1 MVRFFFCPLAG
12 YYDNIGTK
20 SFVHPFGG
28 FHGIKTDRERNL
40 TMKNPSSTA
49 KSLFNLLLILV
60 GNAIY
65 ALAVTMFILPSGLI
79 TGGTTGLALFFFH
92 QFGLPVTVF
101 VSVFNIATFLLGLWV
116 LGKKF
121 ALTTLVSTFFYPF
134 ILGIFQSIPVL
145 SQMTG
150 DRLLCAI
157 YAGLMIGFSIGIVIR
172 AGASTGGMD
181 IPPLVLNKKLGLSI
195 SVTMYAFDFTILLL
209 QILFSDREAV
219 LYGILLVLIY
229 TMVLDKV
236 LLMGQSRMQVKIIS
250 EKYEQIN
257 QQIIHQLDRGST
269 LIHAQTG
276 YCRAEMPMILSVVS
290 NRELPRLTQLVND
303 IDPAAFMIVGSVKEV
318 RGRGFSLNKE
328 YR

>member
-1 MVRFFFCPLAG
+1 M
-12 YYDNIGTK
+12 N
-20 SFVHPFGG
+20 HP
-28 FHGIKTDRERNL
+28 HYA
-40 TMKNPSSTA
+40 A
-49 KSLFNLLLILV
+49 KNLLHLLWILL

-101 VSVFNIATFLLGLWV
+101 VSIFNVAMFLLGLWV
-116 LGKKF
+116 LGKKL

-134 ILGIFQSIPVL
+134 ILGIFQRFPAL
-145 SQMTG
+145 SQITE

-157 YAGLMIGFSIGIVIR
+157 YAGLMIGFAIGIIIQM
-172 AGASTGGMD
+172 GASSGGMD

-195 SVTMYAFDFTILLL
+195 SATMYAFDFTILLL
-209 QILFSDREAV
+209 QMSFSNKEEI

-229 TMVLDKV
+229 TLVLDKV

-257 QQIIHQLDRGST
+257 EQIIHQLDRGST
-269 LIHAQTG
+269 LIQAQTG
-276 YCRAEMPMILSVVS
+276 YYRTDLPVILSVVT
-290 NRELPRLTQLVND
+290 NRELPRLTRMVNE
-303 IDPAAFMIVGSVKEV
+303 IDPAAFLIVGAVKEV
-318 RGRGFSLNKE
+318 RGRGFSLGKE

>member
-1 MVRFFFCPLAG
+1 MNHSHP
-12 YYDNIGTK
+12 ITK
-20 SFVHPFGG
+20 
-28 FHGIKTDRERNL
+28 N
-40 TMKNPSSTA
+40 
-49 KSLFNLLLILV
+49 LFNLLLILL

-101 VSVFNIATFLLGLWV
+101 VSIFNVAMFLLGLWV
-116 LGKKF
+116 LGKKL

-134 ILGIFQSIPVL
+134 ILGIFQRFPAL
-145 SQMTG
+145 SQITE

-157 YAGLMIGFSIGIVIR
+157 YAGLMIGFAIGIIIQM
-172 AGASTGGMD
+172 GASSGGMD

-195 SVTMYAFDFTILLL
+195 SATMYAFDFTILLL
-209 QILFSDREAV
+209 QMSFSNKEEI

-229 TMVLDKV
+229 TLVLDKV

-257 QQIIHQLDRGST
+257 EQIIHQLDRGST
-269 LIHAQTG
+269 LIQAQTG
-276 YCRAEMPMILSVVS
+276 YYRTDLPVILSVVT
-290 NRELPRLTQLVND
+290 NRELPRLTRMVNE
-303 IDPAAFMIVGSVKEV
+303 IDPAAFLIVGAVKEV
-318 RGRGFSLNKE
+318 RGRGFSLGKE

>member
-1 MVRFFFCPLAG
+1 
-12 YYDNIGTK
+12 
-20 SFVHPFGG
+20 
-28 FHGIKTDRERNL
+28 
-40 TMKNPSSTA
+40 MKNHSSIT
-49 KSLFNLLLILV
+49 KNLLNVLLILL

-101 VSVFNIATFLLGLWV
+101 VSVFNVTMFLLGLWV

-134 ILGIFQSIPVL
+134 ILGVFQRIPLL
-145 SQMTG
+145 SQMTE
-150 DRLLCAI
+150 DRLLCAL
-157 YAGLMIGFSIGIVIR
+157 YAGVMIGFSIGIVIR

-209 QILFSDREAV
+209 QTLFSDKEAV
-219 LYGILLVLIY
+219 LYGILLVCIY
-229 TMVLDKV
+229 TLVLDKV
-236 LLMGQSRMQVKIIS
+236 LLMGQSRTQVKIVS

-257 QQIIHQLDRGST
+257 EQIIRQLDRGST
-269 LIHAQTG
+269 LIHVQTG
-276 YCRAEMPMILSVVS
+276 YCRTELPMILSVVS
-290 NRELPRLTQLVND
+290 GRELPRLTRLVNEM
-303 IDPAAFMIVGSVKEV
+303 DPAAFMIIGAVKEV

>member
-1 MVRFFFCPLAG
+1 MKSDHALA
-12 YYDNIGTK
+12 K
-20 SFVHPFGG
+20 
-28 FHGIKTDRERNL
+28 NL
-40 TMKNPSSTA
+40 M
-49 KSLFNLLLILV
+49 NLALILL

-65 ALAVTMFILPSGLI
+65 ALAVTMFILPAGLI

-92 QFGLPVTVF
+92 QFGLPVTAF
-101 VSVFNIATFLLGLWV
+101 VSVFKVAMFLLGLWI

-134 ILGIFQSIPVL
+134 ILGVFQKIPML
-145 SQMTG
+145 TQMTD
-150 DRLLCAI
+150 DRLLCAV

-181 IPPLVLNKKLGLSI
+181 IPPLVLNRKLGLSV
-195 SVTMYAFDFTILLL
+195 SATMYAFDFTILLL
-209 QILFSDREAV
+209 QILFSDKEQV
-219 LYGILLVLIY
+219 LYGILLVMIY
-229 TMVLDKV
+229 TLVLDKV
-236 LLMGQSRMQVKIIS
+236 LLMGQSRTQVKIIS

-257 QQIIHQLDRGST
+257 EQIIRRLDRGST

-276 YCRAEMPMILSVVS
+276 YCRTELPMILSVVS
-290 NRELPRLTQLVND
+290 NRELPRLTRLVSE
-303 IDPAAFMIVGSVKEV
+303 IDPAAFVVVSAVKEV